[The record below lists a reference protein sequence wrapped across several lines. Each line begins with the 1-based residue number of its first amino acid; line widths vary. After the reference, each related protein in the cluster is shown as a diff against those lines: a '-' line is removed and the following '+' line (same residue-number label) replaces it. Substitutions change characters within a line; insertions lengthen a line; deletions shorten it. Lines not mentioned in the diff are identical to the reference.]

1 MIPFT
6 LPDKVYA
13 VIKWLLAIVVPAFGT
28 LYSIFA
34 GELGLGHTETVLKL
48 LFATATFFGIILG
61 ISQVAYNQNKAR
73 EADRDYTP

>member
-1 MIPFT
+1 MPFV

-28 LYSIFA
+28 LYSVFA
-34 GELGLGHTETVLKL
+34 DSLGLGATETVLKL

-61 ISQVAYNQNKAR
+61 ISQVGYNQSEKSK
-73 EADRDYTP
+73 DYTP